1 MDKAR
6 AVRLYESAAKRG
18 DQEAMYLLGKEYEG
32 SDVTE
37 RNLAQAREWYRAAAD
52 YTTQQFVYTR
62 YYDPAPIAAKA
73 RAALARLK

>member
-1 MDKAR
+1 
-6 AVRLYESAAKRG
+6 
-18 DQEAMYLLGKEYEG
+18 MYLLGKEYEG

-37 RNLAQAREWYRAAAD
+37 RNLDQARDWYHAAAE

-73 RAALARLK
+73 RAALGKLN

>member
-1 MDKAR
+1 
-6 AVRLYESAAKRG
+6 
-18 DQEAMYLLGKEYEG
+18 MYLLGKEYEG

-37 RNLAQAREWYRAAAD
+37 RNLAQARDWYRAAAE
-52 YTTQQFVYTR
+52 YTNQQFIYTR